1 MTERWVSNKK
11 YFCQY
16 CKIFLA
22 DNRQTRNLHESGLK
36 HKGNVERYLGEVRKK
51 DDEKKRTD
59 EYTRRILEGVERK
72 AMASYARDAPT
83 MSMSSF
89 SKPSSSSSAAAAPA
103 GSAALGGKEKPKAPT
118 YSATPQQTQHTADAL
133 APTIASAYHPP
144 TTLNESSGLGEW
156 VSYEE
161 PKKVEPPKNERNSAQ
176 KDQAGSVVVSA
187 EIGADTETYQEDV
200 DEEGVSGFKITEK
213 RAASDDNVDE
223 TVTFKKKKKKAVVK

>member
-83 MSMSSF
+83 MSSSSL
-89 SKPSSSSSAAAAPA
+89 SKPASSVVTP
-103 GSAALGGKEKPKAPT
+103 GSVLLGAKEKPKAPT
-118 YSATPQQTQHTADAL
+118 YSATPLQTQHTADAL
-133 APTIASAYHPP
+133 APTIASTYHPA

-161 PKKVEPPKNERNSAQ
+161 PKKVDAPPKNDGRNSTQ
-176 KDQAGSVVVSA
+176 KDNQVVVSA

-223 TVTFKKKKKKAVVK
+223 TVTFKKKKKKAVK